1 MFFSRNAVGMEIT
14 PHGVKMA
21 MVGGKKNRPQL
32 LAQQSAEFPPGTLK
46 LVHREPNVL
55 EPALFV
61 KQVREAYLK
70 LLNRTNLV
78 SVSLP
83 DACGR
88 VTLIELETR
97 FKSHEEGRDLIR
109 WKLKKN
115 LPFDLS
121 DIHLDYQVLR
131 EKENGEMSVLV
142 AVIAR
147 QVVTQYEN
155 LLIEAGVHPN
165 RIDFTSFNLYRF
177 FSPRIEM
184 CDNSL
189 FVAYH
194 EGVLSVLVF
203 YEGVLE
209 FYRAKELSGLA
220 PDMNRV
226 FMETNSSLVFYRDK
240 NPGREFRES
249 FCFSPREHADM
260 FRTVVAEAGG
270 VEPFML
276 MSDTF
281 VDIPGNTTGGGAALD
296 SLVAVLGAATRNL

>member
-1 MFFSRNAVGMEIT
+1 MLFSHNAVGMEIT
-14 PHGVKMA
+14 SHGVKMA
-21 MVGGKKNRPQL
+21 LVGGKKSRPLL
-32 LAQQSAEFPPGTLK
+32 LAQQSAELPAGTLK

-61 KQVREAYLK
+61 KQVKEAYLK

-83 DACGR
+83 DSCGR
-88 VTLIELETR
+88 VTIIDLETR

-109 WKLKKN
+109 WKLKKS
-115 LPFDLS
+115 LPFDLN

-131 EKENGEMSVLV
+131 EKENGEISVLV

-147 QVVTQYEN
+147 QVITQYEN
-155 LLIEAGVHPN
+155 LLIEAGIQPN
-165 RIDFTSFNLYRF
+165 CIDFTSFNIYRF
-177 FSPRIEM
+177 FSQRIEM

-194 EGVLSVLVF
+194 EGVLSILVF
-203 YEGVLE
+203 HQGVLE
-209 FYRAKELSGLA
+209 FYRAKELAGNA

-226 FMETNSSLVFYRDK
+226 FMETNSSLIFYRDK

-249 FCFSPREHADM
+249 FCLSPRENADM
-260 FRTVVAEAGG
+260 FRTVIAEACG

-276 MSDTF
+276 KADTF
-281 VDIPGNTTGGGAALD
+281 ADVSDSPTGGGFALD
-296 SLVAVLGAATRNL
+296 SLAAVLGAAKRNL